1 MGILNDIKAKQK
13 RGEIFMRTLKIHIKP
28 SHVDYKEAMRQM
40 EISKRLYN
48 KANYM
53 ARQSYFRHCNKPYTL
68 TGDPVLDDWICGD
81 NYIGNP
87 FNMQK
92 LRKPLTSKININSK
106 VATGIFHKVA
116 NDWQSFFKLKK
127 VGLKANI
134 PHYKKNPLNNV
145 PYTKQAISHKA
156 LRDGFIKPAGFKEGV
171 QLPSWFD
178 PESVQACSLFQK
190 NGKIWLAVIYHEAE
204 IPQIDYESGTVAA
217 IDFGVNDIVAM
228 AYSDKSSP
236 IVISGK
242 QLKSY
247 NREWNKAMALNK
259 TKQKHL
265 SSRFIDLIT
274 SKRNLRVEQ
283 ITNRT
288 ANVVVQELVK
298 HKVSK
303 VILGKNDGW
312 KQKVNIGKRNN
323 QNFVQIPFTR
333 LADNIAYKARS
344 IGIEV
349 QFQEESYTSK
359 ASFFSQDPIPIF
371 EERAKHSFS
380 GKRISRGLYKDGER
394 LIHADINA
402 AFNIMRK
409 AGAGNVVKFWKDK
422 INIQPLGV
430 KLYT

>member
-1 MGILNDIKAKQK
+1 
-13 RGEIFMRTLKIHIKP
+13 MRTLKIHIKP
-28 SHVDYKEAMRQM
+28 SHVDYHEAIRQM

-48 KANYM
+48 RANYM
-53 ARQSYFRHCNKPYTL
+53 ARQSYFRFCGKPYTL
-68 TGDPVLDDWICGD
+68 TGDPALDNWICEE
-81 NYIGNP
+81 NYVGSP
-87 FNMQK
+87 FNVGK
-92 LRKPLTSKININSK
+92 LRKPLTSKIDINSK
-106 VATGIFHKVA
+106 VAQGIFHKVA
-116 NDWQSFFKLKK
+116 NDWQSFFRLKK
-127 VGLKANI
+127 TGYKANI

-145 PYTKQAISHKA
+145 PYTKQAINHRA
-156 LRDGFIKPAGFKEGV
+156 LRNGVIKPTGFRKGF

-178 PESVQACSLFQK
+178 PESVQACSLFSK
-190 NGKIWLAVIYHEAE
+190 NGKTWLAVIYHEAE
-204 IPQIDYESGTVAA
+204 IPQIDYNSGTVAA

-236 IVISGK
+236 IVINGK

-247 NREWNKAMALNK
+247 NQEWNKAMALNR

-298 HKVSK
+298 HKASK

-323 QNFVQIPFTR
+323 QNFVQIPFAR

-371 EERAKHSFS
+371 SEEKETKHRFS
-380 GKRISRGLYKDGER
+380 GERISRGLYKDGER

-409 AGAGNVVKFWKDK
+409 AGVGNMIKFWKNK
-422 INIQPLGV
+422 VNIQPLGV

>member
-1 MGILNDIKAKQK
+1 
-13 RGEIFMRTLKIHIKP
+13 MRTLKIHVKP
-28 SHVDYKEAMRQM
+28 SHVDYHEAIRQM

-48 KANYM
+48 RANYM
-53 ARQSYFRHCNKPYTL
+53 ARQSYFRFCGKPYTL
-68 TGDPVLDDWICGD
+68 TGDPVLDDWVCEE
-81 NYIGNP
+81 NYVGNRFNIG
-87 FNMQK
+87 K
-92 LRKPLTSKININSK
+92 LRKPLTSKIDINSK
-106 VATGIFHKVA
+106 VAQGIFHKVA

-127 VGLKANI
+127 AGYKAKI
-134 PHYKKNPLNNV
+134 PHYKKSPLNNV

-156 LRDGFIKPAGFKEGV
+156 LRNGVIKPTGFKKGF

-178 PESVQACSLFQK
+178 PESIQACSLFQK

-204 IPQIDYESGTVAA
+204 IPQIDYDSDIVAA
-217 IDFGVNDIVAM
+217 IDFGVNDIIAM
-228 AYSDKSSP
+228 AYSDKSCP
-236 IVISGK
+236 IVINGK

-247 NREWNKAMALNK
+247 NREWNKAVALNRK
-259 TKQKHL
+259 KQKHL
-265 SSRFIDLIT
+265 SSKFIDLIT

-288 ANVVVQELVK
+288 ANVVIHELVK

-303 VILGKNDGW
+303 AILGKNDGW

-323 QNFVQIPFTR
+323 QNFVQIPFAR

-359 ASFFSQDPIPIF
+359 ASFFSQDPIPVF
-371 EERAKHSFS
+371 DEQNKTKYKFS
-380 GKRISRGLYKDGER
+380 GKRIERGLYEDGER

-409 AGAGNVVKFWKDK
+409 AGVGNVIKFWKDK

>member
-1 MGILNDIKAKQK
+1 
-13 RGEIFMRTLKIHIKP
+13 
-28 SHVDYKEAMRQM
+28 M

-48 KANYM
+48 RANYM
-53 ARQSYFRHCNKPYTL
+53 ARQLYFRFCGKPYTL
-68 TGDPVLDDWICGD
+68 TGDPALDDWICED
-81 NYIGNP
+81 NYVGNP
-87 FNMQK
+87 FNVGK
-92 LRKPLTSKININSK
+92 LCKPLTSKMNINSK
-106 VATGIFHKVA
+106 VAQGILFKVA

-127 VGLKANI
+127 AGLKANI

-145 PYTKQAISHKA
+145 PYTKQAISHKF
-156 LRDGFIKPAGFKEGV
+156 LRSGLIKPAGFKQGF

-178 PESVQACSLFQK
+178 PESIQACSLFQK

-204 IPQIDYESGTVAA
+204 ISQIDYDSDTVAA

-236 IVISGK
+236 IVINGK

-247 NREWNKAMALNK
+247 NREWNKAVALNRK
-259 TKQKHL
+259 GQKHL
-265 SSRFIDLIT
+265 SSKFIDLIT

-303 VILGKNDGW
+303 VILGKNNGW
-312 KQKVNIGKRNN
+312 KQKVNIGRRNN
-323 QNFVQIPFTR
+323 QNFVQIPFAR

-344 IGIEV
+344 IGIEAV
-349 QFQEESYTSK
+349 FQEESYTSK

-371 EERAKHSFS
+371 DEHNKIKYKFS
-380 GKRISRGLYKDGER
+380 GKRKERGLYKDGER

-409 AGAGNVVKFWKDK
+409 AGAENVIKFWKDK
-422 INIQPLGV
+422 INIQPLGI
-430 KLYT
+430 KLYA

>member
-1 MGILNDIKAKQK
+1 
-13 RGEIFMRTLKIHIKP
+13 MRTLKIHIKP
-28 SHVDYKEAMRQM
+28 SHIDYHEAIRQM
-40 EISKRLYN
+40 EISKQLYN

-53 ARQSYFRHCNKPYTL
+53 ARQSFFYHCDKPYAL
-68 TGDPVLDDWICGD
+68 TGDPVLDYWICEE
-81 NYIGNP
+81 NYVGNP
-87 FNMQK
+87 FNMRK

-106 VATGIFHKVA
+106 VAQGIFHKVA

-127 VGLKANI
+127 AGYKANI

-145 PYTKQAISHKA
+145 SYTKQAISQRA
-156 LRDGFIKPAGFKEGV
+156 LRNGFIKPARFKQGF

-178 PESVQACSLFQK
+178 PKSVQACNLFQK
-190 NGKIWLAVIYHEAE
+190 NGKIWLAVIYHEVE
-204 IPQIDYESGTVAA
+204 IPQIDYDSDTVAA

-247 NREWNKAMALNK
+247 NQKWNKAVALNRK
-259 TKQKHL
+259 EQKHL
-265 SSRFIDLIT
+265 SSKFIDLIT

-288 ANVVVQELVK
+288 ANVVVRELVK

-303 VILGKNDGW
+303 VILGKNNGW

-323 QNFVQIPFTR
+323 QNFVQIPFAR
-333 LADNIAYKARS
+333 LADNIVYKARS

-371 EERAKHSFS
+371 DEQKETRYRFS
-380 GKRISRGLYKDGER
+380 GKRKERGLYKDGER

-409 AGAGNVVKFWKDK
+409 AGIENVIEFWKDK
-422 INIQPLGV
+422 TNIQPLGV
-430 KLYT
+430 KLYA

>member
-1 MGILNDIKAKQK
+1 
-13 RGEIFMRTLKIHIKP
+13 MRTLKIHIKP
-28 SHVDYKEAMRQM
+28 SHVDYHEAIRQM
-40 EISKRLYN
+40 GISKRLYN

-53 ARQSYFRHCNKPYTL
+53 ARQSFFYHCDKPYTL
-68 TGDPVLDDWICGD
+68 TGDPVLDDWICGE
-81 NYIGNP
+81 NYVGNP
-87 FNMQK
+87 FDMQK

-106 VATGIFHKVA
+106 VATGIFHGVA

-127 VGLKANI
+127 AGFKASI
-134 PHYKKNPLNNV
+134 PRYKKNPLNNAS
-145 PYTKQAISHKA
+145 YSKQAISHKA
-156 LRDGFIKPAGFKEGV
+156 LRNEVIKPTGFKRGF

-178 PESVQACSLFQK
+178 PESVQACTLFSK

-204 IPQIDYESGTVAA
+204 IPQIDYDSDTVAA

-247 NREWNKAMALNK
+247 NQEWNKAMALNRK
-259 TKQKHL
+259 EQKHL
-265 SSRFIDLIT
+265 SSKFIDLIT

-288 ANVVVQELVK
+288 ANVIIQELVK
-298 HKVSK
+298 HKASK

-312 KQKVNIGKRNN
+312 KQKVNIGRRNN
-323 QNFVQIPFTR
+323 QNFVQIPFAR
-333 LADNIAYKARS
+333 LANNIAYKARS

-359 ASFFSQDPIPIF
+359 ASFFSQDPIPVF
-371 EERAKHSFS
+371 DEHNKTKYKFS
-380 GKRISRGLYKDGER
+380 GKRKERGLYEDGEKS
-394 LIHADINA
+394 IHADINA

-409 AGAGNVVKFWKDK
+409 AGIENVIKFWKDK
-422 INIQPLGV
+422 TNIQPLGV
-430 KLYT
+430 KLYV

>member
-1 MGILNDIKAKQK
+1 
-13 RGEIFMRTLKIHIKP
+13 MRTLKIHVKP
-28 SHVDYKEAMRQM
+28 SHVDYHEAIRQM

-48 KANYM
+48 RANYM
-53 ARQSYFRHCNKPYTL
+53 ARQSYFRFCGKPYTL
-68 TGDPVLDDWICGD
+68 TGDPVLDDWVCEE
-81 NYIGNP
+81 NYVGNRFNIG
-87 FNMQK
+87 K

-106 VATGIFHKVA
+106 VAQGVLFKVA

-127 VGLKANI
+127 AGYKANI

-145 PYTKQAISHKA
+145 PYTKQAISHRA
-156 LRDGFIKPAGFKEGV
+156 LRNGVIKPTEFKQGF
-171 QLPSWFD
+171 QLPNWFD
-178 PESVQACSLFQK
+178 PESVQACNLFQK

-204 IPQIDYESGTVAA
+204 IPRIDYDSDTVAA

-247 NREWNKAMALNK
+247 NQKWNKAMALNR
-259 TKQKHL
+259 TKQKH
-265 SSRFIDLIT
+265 SSSKFLDLIT

-288 ANVVVQELVK
+288 ANVVIQELVK

-323 QNFVQIPFTR
+323 QNFVQIPFAC

-371 EERAKHSFS
+371 DEQNKTKYKFS
-380 GKRISRGLYKDGER
+380 GERIERGLYKDGEK

-409 AGAGNVVKFWKDK
+409 AGVKNAIKFWKDK
-422 INIQPLGV
+422 TNIQPLGV
-430 KLYT
+430 KLYA

>member
-1 MGILNDIKAKQK
+1 
-13 RGEIFMRTLKIHIKP
+13 MRTLKIHIKP
-28 SHVDYKEAMRQM
+28 SHIDYKEAIRQM
-40 EISKRLYN
+40 GISKRLYN

-53 ARQSYFRHCNKPYTL
+53 ARQSFFYHCDKPYTL
-68 TGDPVLDDWICGD
+68 TGNPALDDWICEG
-81 NYIGNP
+81 NYVGNP
-87 FNMQK
+87 FNVGK
-92 LRKPLTSKININSK
+92 LRKPLTSKTDINSK
-106 VATGIFHKVA
+106 VAQGIFHKVA

-127 VGLKANI
+127 AGYKANI

-145 PYTKQAISHKA
+145 PYTKQAISHRA
-156 LRDGFIKPAGFKEGV
+156 LRNGVIKPTGFKKGL

-178 PESVQACSLFQK
+178 PESTQACNLFFK

-204 IPQIDYESGTVAA
+204 ITQIDYDSDTVAA

-236 IVISGK
+236 IVINGK

-247 NREWNKAMALNK
+247 NQEWNKAMALNR
-259 TKQKHL
+259 TEQKH
-265 SSRFIDLIT
+265 SSSKFLDLIT

-288 ANVVVQELVK
+288 ANVVVRELVK

-303 VILGKNDGW
+303 IILGKNDGW

-323 QNFVQIPFTR
+323 QNFVQIPFAR

-349 QFQEESYTSK
+349 QLQEESYTSK

-371 EERAKHSFS
+371 SEEKETKYKFS
-380 GKRISRGLYKDGER
+380 GKRISRGLYEDGER

-409 AGAGNVVKFWKDK
+409 AGVGNVIKLWKDK
-422 INIQPLGV
+422 TNIQPLGI
-430 KLYT
+430 KLYA